1 MKKIILVIF
10 FILFVGAA
18 GIGGW
23 AMYAASQTC
32 DKLSAEYLIQI
43 QTIMDEWRDQFTLA
57 NSTPRATLSPAI
69 AELQRIKRSTDALV
83 YPECAAKVQTSLVS
97 SMEYTID
104 GFVLFLGDEPDAQVN
119 SKFESA
125 TQFMEWANE
134 AIAEIYANE

>member
-18 GIGGW
+18 GVGGW

-32 DKLSAEYLIQI
+32 DKLSAEYLVQV
-43 QTIMDEWRDQFTLA
+43 QTIMDEWQDQFTLA
-57 NSTPRATLSPAI
+57 NSTPRASLSPAI
-69 AELQRIKRSTDALV
+69 AELQRIKRSADALE
-83 YPECAAKVQTSLVS
+83 YPECAAEVQTNLIS

-125 TQFMEWANE
+125 MQFMQWAID
-134 AIAEIYANE
+134 AIQDINASE